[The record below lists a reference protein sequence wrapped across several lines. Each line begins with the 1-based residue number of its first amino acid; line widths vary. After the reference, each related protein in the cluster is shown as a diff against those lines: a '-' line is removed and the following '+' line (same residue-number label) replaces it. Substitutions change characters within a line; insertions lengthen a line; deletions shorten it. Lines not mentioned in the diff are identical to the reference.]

1 MEPAGG
7 RPSRIEFGRQ
17 WLCDKRQKFMSPGTD
32 TSIQK
37 KKNGLCPMAQWRG
50 ASAKPPFQGK
60 FLPKSTSNS
69 TLQARPRA
77 PGQNIPAQC
86 SIRQLPATRPH
97 RHPCPERG
105 TGEKPRNCTG
115 TGRNFVNTSSPSR
128 RELATNTSTRSLFSP
143 LRRCCRYSFARTA
156 PDSPLT
162 QQRSPPPLSTDV
174 PFRAPLPALGSSRR
188 PRHP

>member
-17 WLCDKRQKFMSPGTD
+17 WLCDKRQTFMSPGTD

-37 KKNGLCPMAQWRG
+37 NKMASAQWPNGAGQAPSRHSRG
-50 ASAKPPFQGK
+50 NSSRSPHRIQPSKPGPGPLAKIFQRSVQFVNCRQRAPIGTPVRK
-60 FLPKSTSNS
+60 EG
-69 TLQARPRA
+69 QARNREIA
-77 PGQNIPAQC
+77 LEPAE
-86 SIRQLPATRPH
+86 IL
-97 RHPCPERG
+97 
-105 TGEKPRNCTG
+105 
-115 TGRNFVNTSSPSR
+115 
-128 RELATNTSTRSLFSP
+128 STRRLRLVANWQQTLVLALFSP

>member
-37 KKNGLCPMAQWRG
+37 NKMASAQWPNGAGQAPSRHSRG
-50 ASAKPPFQGK
+50 
-60 FLPKSTSNS
+60 NS
-69 TLQARPRA
+69 SRSPHRIQPSRPGPRA

-162 QQRSPPPLSTDV
+162 QQRSPPPLSTDG